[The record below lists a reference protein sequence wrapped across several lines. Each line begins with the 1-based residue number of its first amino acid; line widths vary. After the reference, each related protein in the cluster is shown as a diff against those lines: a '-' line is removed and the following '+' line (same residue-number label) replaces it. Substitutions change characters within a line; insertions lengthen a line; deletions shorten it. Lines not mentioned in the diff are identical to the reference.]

1 MNNKIFV
8 QIASYRDHELV
19 PTIKDML
26 ENAKNPEN
34 LVICIAWQHSQEDE
48 WDNLDEFKNDA
59 RFKILDIDA
68 KDSKGVCWA
77 RNLIQH
83 QYDGEDYTL
92 QLDSH
97 HRFTKYWD
105 QTLIRMLEKLK
116 EKGHEKPLLT
126 AYIPSFDPEND
137 PQQRVREPW
146 RMNFDRFI
154 PEGAIFFLPGSIDDW
169 KLLDEPVPAR
179 FYSAHFCFAPG
190 IFCLDVPHDP
200 NYYFH
205 GEEINIAVRA
215 YTHGYDL
222 FHPHRVVI
230 WHEYTRKGRAKQWDD
245 DLIWGQRN
253 EDSHKRNRKLFEMDG
268 EVKDID
274 FGIYD
279 FGTERTLEDYEKY
292 SGIQFKTRGV
302 QKHTLELN
310 NPPNPIIE
318 NEEEYQN
325 SFLRI
330 FRHCID
336 IYHDQL
342 HQDDYDFWVVSFE
355 MEDGTVIYR
364 EDADENEINSIKN
377 DTDYIKLWRQFE
389 TNVFPDKWIVWMH
402 SKSQGWTERYEGIL
416 KK

>member
-8 QIASYRDHELV
+8 QIASYRDHELI

-34 LVICIAWQHSQEDE
+34 LVICIAWQHSLDDK
-48 WDNLDEFKNDA
+48 WDNLDEFKDDP
-59 RFKILDIDA
+59 RFKILDIDY

-77 RNLIQH
+77 RNLIQN

-105 QTLIRMLEKLK
+105 MTLIRMLNKLK

-126 AYIPSFDPEND
+126 AYIPSFNPEKD
-137 PQQRVREPW
+137 PQERVREPW

-169 KLLDEPVPAR
+169 KNLSEPIPAR

-190 IFCLDVPHDP
+190 SFCLDVPHDP

-230 WHEYTRKGRAKQWDD
+230 WHEYTRKGRSKQWDD
-245 DLIWGQRN
+245 DIVWGQRN
-253 EDSHKRNRKLFEMDG
+253 NQSHARNRKFFEIDG
-268 EVKDID
+268 EARDID
-274 FGIYD
+274 FEIYD
-279 FGTERTLEDYEKY
+279 LGTERTLEDYERY
-292 SGIQFKTRGV
+292 SGIQFRTRGV
-302 QKHTLELN
+302 QQYTLDLN
-310 NPPNPIIE
+310 NPPNPFIE
-318 NEEEYQN
+318 DEEEYEK

-342 HQDDYDFWVVSFE
+342 HHNDYDFWVISFE
-355 MEDGTVIYR
+355 MNDGEVIYR
-364 EDADENEINSIKN
+364 QDADEDEINMMIADKE
-377 DTDYIKLWRQFE
+377 YIKVWRQFE
-389 TNVFPDKWIVWMH
+389 TSKPPEKWVVWMH
-402 SKSQGWTERYEGIL
+402 SKSEGWVDRYEGNL
-416 KK
+416 V

>member
-1 MNNKIFV
+1 M
-8 QIASYRDHELV
+8 V

-34 LVICIAWQHSQEDE
+34 LVICIAWQHSLDDK
-48 WDNLDEFKNDA
+48 WDNLDEFKDDP
-59 RFKILDIDA
+59 RFKILDIDY

-105 QTLIRMLEKLK
+105 MTLIRMLNKLK

-126 AYIPSFDPEND
+126 AYIPSFNPEKD
-137 PQQRVREPW
+137 PQERIREPW

-169 KLLDEPVPAR
+169 RNLNEPVPAR

-190 IFCLDVPHDP
+190 SFCLDVPHDP

-245 DLIWGQRN
+245 DIAWGQRN
-253 EDSHKRNRKLFEMDG
+253 NESHKRNRKFFEIDG
-268 EVKDID
+268 EVRDID
-274 FGIYD
+274 FEIYD
-279 FGTERTLEDYEKY
+279 LGTERTLEDYERY

-302 QKHTLELN
+302 QQYTLDLN
-310 NPPNPIIE
+310 NPPNPFIE
-318 NEEEYQN
+318 DKEEYEK

-342 HQDDYDFWVVSFE
+342 HYNDYDFWVISFE
-355 MEDGTVIYR
+355 MNDGEVIYR
-364 EDADENEINSIKN
+364 QDADEDEIKMMIADKE
-377 DTDYIKLWRQFE
+377 YIKIWRQFE
-389 TNVFPDKWIVWMH
+389 TSTPPEKWVVWMH
-402 SKSQGWTERYEGIL
+402 SKNEGWVDRYEGNL
-416 KK
+416 TS